1 MQIKGNVVLIT
12 GASQGIGA
20 ACADAFRRRGARLAL
35 VARTREKLER
45 VAGPD
50 GLSLPGDVTDAEFRR
65 RAVAETLAR
74 YGRIDILINNAGI
87 GLFAP
92 AWSAP
97 IDDVRAMVEVNFF
110 AALAM
115 TQLVVPQMR
124 ARRSGMIVNVGS
136 IAGRVTLPWLSL
148 YSATK
153 FALASMTDGL
163 RMELSPDNIKTMLV
177 CPGYVDT
184 DFQDNALAGKPPE
197 KIRNSKTLLIS
208 PERCAEDI
216 ARGVEKEQRTVVT
229 PGSGRWFIL
238 ARHLLPGVVDAQL
251 ARIYHSL

>member
-1 MQIKGNVVLIT
+1 MQIKGSVVLIT

-45 VAGPD
+45 VASPD
-50 GLSLPGDVTDAEFRR
+50 GLPLAGDITNAEFRR
-65 RAVAETLAR
+65 HAVDEAHAR

-97 IDDVRAMVEVNFF
+97 LDEVRAMVELNLF
-110 AALAM
+110 AALGM

-153 FALASMTDGL
+153 FALGSMTDGL
-163 RMELSPDNIKTMLV
+163 RMELRPDNIKTMLV

-184 DFQDNALAGKPPE
+184 DFQDNALAGRPPE
-197 KIRNSKTLLIS
+197 KIRNSKTFLIS

-216 ARGVEKEQRTVVT
+216 ARGVEKEKRTVVT
-229 PGSGRWFIL
+229 PGAGRWFIL
-238 ARHLLPGVVDAQL
+238 ARHLLPGPVDAQL
-251 ARIYHSL
+251 ARIYHNL